1 LGNAH
6 GHEIVFKENFTG
18 RDGGFHRGIFIRRFR
33 RFSQIKSF

>member
-18 RDGGFHRGIFIRRFR
+18 RDSGLHSLYPIAL
-33 RFSQIKSF
+33 